1 MRIQGRMRKRALL
14 TTSARLRWRCA
25 GLQPMKL
32 SRGAVFPGRGTE
44 AEHGQGLAGGGVDE
58 VAHLGAGQGV
68 VAEVVVAGD
77 EGVPQPPL
85 GAGGDG
91 FDTQRAHRV
100 ERRRGLEQ

>member
-14 TTSARLRWRCA
+14 TTSARLRCRCV

-32 SRGAVFPGRGTE
+32 SRGAVFQAGGE
-44 AEHGQGLAGGGVDE
+44 AEHGQQLAVGSLHE

-68 VAEVVVAGD
+68 VAEIVIAVD
-77 EGVPQPPL
+77 EGVPQPSL

-91 FDTQRAHRV
+91 RDA
-100 ERRRGLEQ
+100 